1 MHGEKDILFGLSSF
15 RLHRIPYQVL
25 MLCPPIPPLWDNVR
39 DPLLP
44 KHPVMHEI
52 LGSPL
57 NVLVTNRKT
66 AEPQRMSA
74 RTSWNPVYPL
84 GRLWTPSLASKLA
97 RRFSRC

>member
-44 KHPVMHEI
+44 KHPVIREI
-52 LGSPL
+52 FGSPL
-57 NVLVTNRKT
+57 HVVDV
-66 AEPQRMSA
+66 Q
-74 RTSWNPVYPL
+74 
-84 GRLWTPSLASKLA
+84 
-97 RRFSRC
+97 